1 MDKVIR
7 VELIAIFEKSE
18 NICTTEESFNSCL
31 QANQDISI
39 SKNKLFYNKKEFKY
53 KLQSGSIGNEHNFY
67 SINLSIT
74 NESDID
80 SLSITIRE
88 IKKTVGK
95 MTKIPMQLIWDDI
108 SRFYAE
114 RAYPQ
119 ISHIENVMRK
129 LITKFMIINVG
140 IMWASKAIP
149 DTFKASRVEKNGNK
163 ENKEN
168 KEIKKLN
175 YHILYDTD
183 FIQLSDILF
192 NEYRDI
198 DVQELISKLRDIDAK
213 NIDEN
218 MISSIK
224 KFIPTSNWDKHF
236 KNLVDCDGKF
246 LKVRWEKLYELR
258 CKIAHNNTFSK
269 IDADETKNLV
279 DEILVI
285 LDKAVANLDKITVSE
300 TEKTDLAS
308 IFEKATTISEN
319 VKKAISLTNNLA
331 FLLTELYD
339 KTVGETYEN
348 ENGEINILNKAIV
361 LSDLG
366 ILPNEFVDLF
376 SKIHGMRQN
385 DKDIHNS
392 DNMQI
397 FDLNQMT
404 YRCLDIIGDINQ
416 SMHE

>member
-18 NICTTEESFNSCL
+18 NICTTEDSFNSCL

-39 SKNKLFYNKKEFKY
+39 SKSKLFYDKKEFKY
-53 KLQSGSIGNEHNFY
+53 KLQSGSIGDEHNFY

-80 SLSITIRE
+80 SLSITVRE

-108 SRFYAE
+108 SRYYAE

-149 DTFKASRVEKNGNK
+149 DTFKASRIEKSG
-163 ENKEN
+163 NKEN

-198 DVQELISKLRDIDAK
+198 DVQELISKLKDIDAK

-224 KFIPTSNWDKHF
+224 RFIPTSNWDKHF
-236 KNLVDCDGKF
+236 KKLVDCDGKF
-246 LKVRWEKLYELR
+246 LKVRWEKLYNLR

-269 IDADETKNLV
+269 NDADETKILV

-300 TEKTDLAS
+300 TEKTDFAS
-308 IFEKATTISEN
+308 IFDKANTISEN
-319 VKKAISLTNNLA
+319 VKKAISLTNHLA

-339 KTVGETYEN
+339 KTVGETYDN
-348 ENGEINILNKAIV
+348 ESSELNILDKSIA
-361 LSDLG
+361 LSKLG
-366 ILPNEFVDLF
+366 VIPSDFVDLF
-376 SKIHGMRQN
+376 SKIYKLRQN
-385 DKDIHNS
+385 DEQIHNS
-392 DNMQI
+392 DAMQI

-404 YRCLDIIGDINQ
+404 YFCLDMLEDINK

>member
-163 ENKEN
+163 ENKE
-168 KEIKKLN
+168 IKKLN

-246 LKVRWEKLYELR
+246 LKVRWERLYELR

-269 IDADETKNLV
+269 NDADETTNLV

-308 IFEKATTISEN
+308 IFEKATTISKN

-331 FLLTELYD
+331 FLLTELFD

-348 ENGEINILNKAIV
+348 ENGEINILDKAIV

-376 SKIHGMRQN
+376 FKIHGMRQN
-385 DKDIHNS
+385 DKDIHTS
-392 DNMQI
+392 DTMQI

-404 YRCLDIIGDINQ
+404 HRCLNIIGDINQ
-416 SMHE
+416 SIHE